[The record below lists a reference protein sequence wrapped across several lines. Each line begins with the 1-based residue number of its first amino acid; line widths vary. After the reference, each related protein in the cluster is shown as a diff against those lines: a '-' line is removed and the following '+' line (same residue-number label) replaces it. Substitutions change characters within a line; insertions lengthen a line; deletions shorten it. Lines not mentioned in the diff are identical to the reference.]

1 MRRMAM
7 RRMAMR
13 RMARKVEPMSD
24 FAAVILAAGEGTRMK
39 SPIAKVLHTV
49 AGRPMIHYPV
59 RAAIEAGAKRVVV
72 VIGHSA
78 DDVRAFLTRAFGVS
92 VRMVV
97 QAERRGTG
105 HAALVAMPEVGRAV
119 GVTLI
124 LCGDTPLVLPGDL
137 AALVA
142 ALCKDRRSPLA
153 LLSCMIGDP
162 TGYGRIVRDAQGKVI
177 EVREQRDLRS
187 DDERATREINA
198 GVYAART
205 AFLEKALAELK
216 PDNLQKELYL
226 TDIVRAA
233 GTLGGVIARSADS
246 CTLAGVNDGTQLA
259 CAEAAM
265 HRRIAHRLGE
275 CGVMLHG
282 SSRIDDTVE
291 VASGACIGPGV
302 VLSGATVVSE
312 DAVIDVGSVITDSF
326 IGKGAHLLPYSVV
339 TSASVEAGT
348 KIGPFAHVVGAK

>member
-1 MRRMAM
+1 
-7 RRMAMR
+7 
-13 RMARKVEPMSD
+13 MSD

-78 DDVRAFLTRAFGVS
+78 DDVRAYLKKAFGDS
-92 VRMVV
+92 VRTVV

-105 HAALVAMPEVGRAV
+105 HAALVAMPEVGRAL

-142 ALCKDRRSPLA
+142 ALTKDGRCPLA
-153 LLSCMIGDP
+153 LLSCMLGDP

-177 EVREQRDLRS
+177 EVREQRDLGS
-187 DDERATREINA
+187 DDERAIKEINA

-205 AFLEKALAELK
+205 AFLEKALADLT
-216 PDNLQKELYL
+216 PDNAQKELYL

-233 GTLGGVIARSADS
+233 AALGGSIARPADAA
-246 CTLAGVNDGTQLA
+246 TLAGVNDRTQLA
-259 CAEAAM
+259 CAEAGM
-265 HRRIAHRLGE
+265 HRRIADRLGDR
-275 CGVMLHG
+275 GVTFRG
-282 SSRIDDTVE
+282 NARIDDTVE
-291 VASGACIGPGV
+291 VAPGAHIGPGV
-302 VLSGATVVSE
+302 VLRGSTVVSE
-312 DAVIDVGSVITDSF
+312 DATIDVGGTVTDSF
-326 IGKGAHLLPYSVV
+326 VGKGARLFPYCVV
-339 TSASVEAGT
+339 TGATVEAGA
-348 KIGPFAHVVGAK
+348 KIGPFATLVGGT